1 MTTLVC
7 QTLVSTL
14 TQEIRFSQDVRYCI
28 GSVAPY
34 LYMHNAP
41 AGTFTLSIKSGS
53 TTVFS
58 QSFTSASI
66 KASLDTSDNYAHVFY
81 PIVPTNP
88 LHLER
93 GTYSVEIGAS
103 GYTSTSS
110 SFLAWVQ
117 QHEDLNNLLD
127 YTPVSDD
134 KNPLALR
141 IKRLR
146 NY

>member
-28 GSVAPY
+28 GSIAPY

-41 AGTFTLSIKSGS
+41 AGTFTLSIKSGAI
-53 TTVFS
+53 TVFS

-66 KASLDTSDNYAHVFY
+66 KASLGTTNDYAHVFY
-81 PIVPTNP
+81 PVVPTNP

-93 GTYSVEIGAS
+93 GTYSFELSAS
-103 GYTSTSS
+103 GYSVTNS
-110 SFLAWVQ
+110 SFLAWAQ

-127 YTPVSDD
+127 YTPVSDE

-141 IKRLR
+141 IKRIR

>member
-28 GSVAPY
+28 GSIAPY
-34 LYMHNAP
+34 LYMHNSP
-41 AGTFTLSIKSGS
+41 AGAFTLSIKSGA

-58 QSFTSASI
+58 QSFSSNDI
-66 KASLDTSDNYAHVFY
+66 KASLNTTDNYAHVFY
-81 PIVPTNP
+81 PVVPSSP

-93 GTYSVEIGAS
+93 GTYSVELSAS
-103 GYTSTSS
+103 GYASSNS

-127 YTPVSDD
+127 YTPVSDEQ
-134 KNPLALR
+134 NPLALR
-141 IKRLR
+141 IKRIR